1 MGATRADV
9 ARLAGVSPSTVTYV
23 LTGTRSTSVG
33 TRERVHRAIEELGY
47 HPNSH
52 ASMLAARSAR
62 TVGVLFRLQRH
73 SIDVNDLDYVDGVRQ
88 RIEPEGIHV
97 VVPLSGAST
106 AGDDLVR
113 LVRSRTLDAAILMDV
128 AHDDERE
135 RILTEEHVPTVLIGT
150 SGTSGT
156 PSIDVDFRQ
165 MAKCALG
172 HLMTLGHRRVV
183 FLARRITRER
193 SNAFLAQKNAVERAA
208 RVLDVEVLR
217 RTVADSVVAGASLLT
232 DRRLPR
238 GCTAVVSNNPEAL
251 KGLLAA
257 AWSHGVGVPDDFS
270 VVSMGQAVPYSPDG
284 RLATEVGVGR
294 VRIGRRAGELLLQRL
309 AEPQAA
315 VEHLM
320 VRASLADRGS
330 AAAAG
335 ELSV

>member
-156 PSIDVDFRQ
+156 PSIDVDFR
-165 MAKCALG
+165 
-172 HLMTLGHRRVV
+172 
-183 FLARRITRER
+183 
-193 SNAFLAQKNAVERAA
+193 
-208 RVLDVEVLR
+208 
-217 RTVADSVVAGASLLT
+217 
-232 DRRLPR
+232 
-238 GCTAVVSNNPEAL
+238 
-251 KGLLAA
+251 
-257 AWSHGVGVPDDFS
+257 
-270 VVSMGQAVPYSPDG
+270 
-284 RLATEVGVGR
+284 
-294 VRIGRRAGELLLQRL
+294 
-309 AEPQAA
+309 
-315 VEHLM
+315 
-320 VRASLADRGS
+320 
-330 AAAAG
+330 
-335 ELSV
+335 